1 MICSG
6 GDRTDE
12 GREDSQ
18 TMLLH
23 CSSDGLSGSFPTM
36 MGDDGLSA
44 DGQMLPLR
52 KTSHITDKVEQG
64 REKD

>member
-6 GDRTDE
+6 GDQTDE

-44 DGQMLPLR
+44 SFPDLP
-52 KTSHITDKVEQG
+52 KWTNVAA
-64 REKD
+64 EKDVAHR